1 MGSSQSSEL
10 YTHKGVTYKRSTG
23 NDVQPSSTDTTS
35 GKNED
40 EIEDCLFCRIIENR
54 ENDGAPLW
62 YKDDSVAA
70 FIPRSPAARVHILV
84 VPLDHRKN
92 LHSIQPERVE
102 LSSRRQTSKS
112 AVNESISDLLEH
124 MHRVA
129 ERLVKHALE
138 NEEHSG
144 KRKGKA
150 TPPGG
155 VILDSSQLALKK
167 INNAD
172 AHDKEESSGL
182 LSSVVFDFHRPPFNS
197 IDHLHLHALLPP
209 FISMSDKIS
218 FTGGMPWCCSLNEAK
233 EMFSNHE

>member
-10 YTHKGVTYKRSTG
+10 YTHKGVTYKRSAG
-23 NDVQPSSTDTTS
+23 NDVQPSSTGNTRQ
-35 GKNED
+35 ED
-40 EIEDCLFCRIIENR
+40 GDIIEDCLFCRIIENR

-84 VPLDHRKN
+84 VPLDHRRN
-92 LHSIQPERVE
+92 LHSIQTERVE
-102 LSSRRQTSKS
+102 LSSRQHASKS

-138 NEEHSG
+138 NEDNSG
-144 KRKGKA
+144 RRKGKA
-150 TPPGG
+150 PPPNGI
-155 VILDSSQLALKK
+155 ILDSSQLAVKK
-167 INNAD
+167 INNGD
-172 AHDKEESSGL
+172 AHDKEENNGL
-182 LSSVVFDFHRPPFNS
+182 LSTVVFDFHRPPFNS

-209 FISMSDKIS
+209 FQSISDKIS

-233 EMFSNHE
+233 ELFSNHE